1 MHVSRHQHSPS
12 IALTEEDSTE
22 RKLPIE
28 EYFSPESLTL
38 EESWQHIAVGEK
50 TERWSWLILLAF
62 LM

>member
-1 MHVSRHQHSPS
+1 MDVSRHQHSPS
-12 IALTEEDSTE
+12 IALIKEDPTE

-28 EYFSPESLTL
+28 EFFSPESLTL